1 MTRARSGNRWPAV
14 GAGDVAC
21 AGFTFIELLI
31 VVFIISILAGI
42 ALPAYRDYMLR
53 AEAAEGLIFLG
64 DAKGAV
70 NEFYARWGRMPAD
83 NREAGL
89 RAPEALNGQYMR
101 RFSVADGVMVATL
114 ELGRDANGQSIE
126 RTLTMRPWV
135 NQANPA
141 TPIIWSCGNYDPKTP
156 DGYHVIGKLADK
168 PIEDKY
174 VPSSCR

>member
-1 MTRARSGNRWPAV
+1 MTKARSWNRWPAV
-14 GAGDVAC
+14 GARAVC

-31 VVFIISILAGI
+31 VVFIISVLAAI
-42 ALPAYRDYMLR
+42 ALPVYRDYILR

-89 RAPEALNGQYMR
+89 HAPETINGQYLR
-101 RFSVADGVMVATL
+101 RFNVADGVMVATL
-114 ELGRDANGQSIE
+114 ELGRDANSRSIE

-135 NQANPA
+135 NDAKLA
-141 TPIIWSCGNYDPKTP
+141 APIIWSCGSSDPKAP
-156 DGYHVIGKLADK
+156 DGYRVIG
-168 PIEDKY
+168 
-174 VPSSCR
+174 

>member
-1 MTRARSGNRWPAV
+1 MTRARSGNRWPTIRSR
-14 GAGDVAC
+14 VAR

-31 VVFIISILAGI
+31 VVFIISVLAAI

-70 NEFYARWGRMPAD
+70 NEFYSRWGRMPAD

-89 RAPEALNGQYMR
+89 HAPEAINGQYLR

-114 ELGRDANGQSIE
+114 DLGRDANGVSME

-135 NQANPA
+135 NDTNPA
-141 TPIIWSCGNYDPKTP
+141 TPIIWSCGNYDPKAP
-156 DGYHVIGKLADK
+156 AGYRVIGELADK

-174 VPSSCR
+174 VPTACRR